1 MQSMTEK
8 AYRYRFYPTLEQEQL
23 LRRTLGCV
31 RLVYNKALHTRTEGW
46 YERQERI
53 DYKQTSAM
61 LTNWKQQ
68 EDLQFLNEVSSVPL
82 QQGLRNLQKA
92 FTNFWA
98 GRTKYPNFKKKRSG
112 GSAEFTRAAFR
123 WKDGQLWLAK
133 CSEPLPVRWSRAI
146 PNGCDPSTVTV
157 RLDASGR
164 WFVSLLVNDH
174 AVKPLPQTDKV
185 VGIDAGITSLV
196 ATSDGEKI
204 VNPKYFKRLRYKLRQ
219 ATKALSR
226 KIEGSNNREK
236 ARHKVARIHA
246 KVADART
253 DFLHKLTT
261 RLVRENQTIAVE
273 DLAVKNML
281 KNHNLAQAIADAS
294 WAELVHQLEYKAA
307 WYGRTLVKIDRWFPS
322 SKRCGH
328 CGHIVDKL
336 PLDVR
341 EWDCSECGTHHDR
354 DINAAQNILAAGLA
368 VIVCGANIRP
378 GGHKSKGQLRNTPK
392 HSAALSV
399 RLSAHAEV
407 LSKGRR
413 GKKQKPKL

>member
-1 MQSMTEK
+1 MAQR
-8 AYRYRFYPTLEQEQL
+8 AYRYRFYPTPEQEQL

-61 LTNWKQQ
+61 LTQWKKQ
-68 EDLQFLNEVSSVPL
+68 EELDFLNEVSCVPL

-98 GRTKYPNFKKKRSG
+98 GRAKYPNFKKKHAG
-112 GSAEFTRAAFR
+112 GSAEFTRSAFK

-133 CSEPLPVRWSRAI
+133 CNDPLPIHWSRTI
-146 PNGCDPSTVTV
+146 PENCHPSTVTV

-164 WFVSLLVNDH
+164 WFVSLLVDDH
-174 AVKPLPQTDKV
+174 TVKVLPQIDKA
-185 VGIDAGITSLV
+185 VGIDAGVTSLI
-196 ATSDGEKI
+196 ATSDGEKV
-204 VNPKYFKRLRYKLRQ
+204 VNPKHFKRLRYKLRQ
-219 ATKALSR
+219 AQKALSR
-226 KIEGSNNREK
+226 SRQGSSNREK
-236 ARHKVARIHA
+236 ARSRVARIHA
-246 KVADART
+246 RIGDART

-281 KNHNLAQAIADAS
+281 RNHKLAQAIADAS
-294 WAELVHQLEYKAA
+294 WSEMVRQLEYKCQ

-328 CGHIVDKL
+328 CGHVVDKL
-336 PLDVR
+336 SLDVR
-341 EWDCSECGTHHDR
+341 EWECPGCGTHHDR
-354 DINAAQNILAAGLA
+354 DINAANNILAAGLA

-378 GGHKSKGQLRNTPK
+378 DGHKSKGQLRNTTL
-392 HSAALSV
+392 A
-399 RLSAHAEV
+399 
-407 LSKGRR
+407 
-413 GKKQKPKL
+413 